1 MGKVLVPRRRKTSPG
16 DIIANLPRMA
26 LRLFDADFIF
36 QKTKTFLFYG
46 FAPAVILK
54 GMMTEPQ
61 PASWFEII
69 NILE

>member
-1 MGKVLVPRRRKTSPG
+1 MAKVLVPRRRKTSPA

-36 QKTKTFLFYG
+36 QKTKTLLFYG

-54 GMMTEPQ
+54 GMMTEPK